1 MQEEI
6 FQIPEELLELV
17 NTTQDSLQSMYK
29 ALKQYK
35 GEVSVSC
42 EKNNDADLLSAYS
55 DSVRVTKELFD
66 LLEKTRWLIDEHNID
81 CGPRNEGTPLSTV
94 EEIDAWFAKEISRSN

>member
-6 FQIPEELLELV
+6 FPISEELLELV
-17 NTTQDSLQSMYK
+17 NTAQDNLQLLYK
-29 ALKQYK
+29 GLKQYK
-35 GEVSVSC
+35 EEVSVSC

-81 CGPRNEGTPLSTV
+81 CGPRNEGTPLRTE
-94 EEIDAWFAKEISRSN
+94 EEIDAWFAKEIYRSN

>member
-6 FQIPEELLELV
+6 SPISEELLELV
-17 NTTQDSLQSMYK
+17 NTAQDNLQLLYK
-29 ALKQYK
+29 GLKQYK
-35 GEVSVSC
+35 EEVSVSC

-81 CGPRNEGTPLSTV
+81 CEPKGEGKLLSSP
-94 EEIDAWFAKEISRSN
+94 EDIDAWFAKEIDRSP